1 MKPHIQT
8 KFLYKEECPTTV
20 KKRYVNQYL
29 NQKLFEINYINDEY
43 VCENCESEIIDYLS
57 MKIPKY
63 DLVLVSDFGHGFIT
77 PKIISVLEKYSKIM
91 AVNTQTNSANMGFN
105 MITRYQKPYFV
116 CLDETEARLTMQNRY
131 DDIGVVAGALFKE
144 LGTECLI
151 VTIGRRGSVGICKN
165 DGIHYT
171 PVFSTKVVDTV
182 GAGDAV
188 FSYAAACFG
197 KGFSLDFTTFIGNA
211 VGALAVQIV
220 CNKRSVEKYDLFEF
234 VNTLLKQSS

>member
-1 MKPHIQT
+1 
-8 KFLYKEECPTTV
+8 
-20 KKRYVNQYL
+20 
-29 NQKLFEINYINDEY
+29 
-43 VCENCESEIIDYLS
+43 

-131 DDIGVVAGALFKE
+131 DDIGVVAGALFEK

-151 VTIGRRGSVGICKN
+151 VTIGRRGSVGMQKRRYSL
-165 DGIHYT
+165 HT
-171 PVFSTKVVDTV
+171 
-182 GAGDAV
+182 
-188 FSYAAACFG
+188 
-197 KGFSLDFTTFIGNA
+197 GFFNQG
-211 VGALAVQIV
+211 G
-220 CNKRSVEKYDLFEF
+220 
-234 VNTLLKQSS
+234 